1 MLVNISA
8 WVVRICGVLALI
20 LGILFWTST
29 APDSLIPVHMLLG
42 VLVTLALFALGYSI
56 GTVRGGSWGLAAAAF
71 VLGLIVIG
79 FGFAQQ
85 GLVDSSFG
93 VLVKIVHLLF
103 GLAAIGLGEMIS
115 GRYKR
120 LSRVAAQSTTPNS
133 QLPLY

>member
-42 VLVTLALFALGYSI
+42 ILVTLALFALGYSI
-56 GTVRGGSWGLAAAAF
+56 GTVRGGSWGLGVAAF
-71 VLGLIVIG
+71 ILGLIVIG

-85 GLVDSSFG
+85 GLVNGSYG

-103 GLAAIGLGEMIS
+103 GLAAIGLGEIIS
-115 GRYKR
+115 SRYKR
-120 LSRVAAQSTTPNS
+120 LSKVATQTAQ
-133 QLPLY
+133 